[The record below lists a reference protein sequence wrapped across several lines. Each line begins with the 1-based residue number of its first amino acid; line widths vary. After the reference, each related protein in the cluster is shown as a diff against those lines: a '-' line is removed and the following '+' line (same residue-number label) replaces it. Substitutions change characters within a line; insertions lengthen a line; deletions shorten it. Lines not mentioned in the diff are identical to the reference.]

1 MVNLKMNRIAKHI
14 YPSFIYLFFYL
25 PITVVIVL
33 SFNQAERSLIW
44 KGFTFDWYTDLF
56 NDFDLLNVAL
66 HSLEIGLLAATVATI
81 LGTIASVSLFRYKFF
96 GKKILNGLI
105 FALIVLPEIVM
116 GISLLLLYTIIKLPL
131 GFWTLLLAH
140 ITLCVPFVTVTIYSR
155 IVTVNKDIFEAAR
168 DLGATDFSI
177 FIKIIIPL
185 LFPALLAGWLLSFTL
200 SLDDVITSYF
210 VTGPN
215 FEILPLKIYSM
226 VKLGVKPEINAL
238 CTILLGVTL
247 LLITMAQLALR
258 KKQ

>member
-1 MVNLKMNRIAKHI
+1 MNRLTKYI
-14 YPSFIYLFFYL
+14 YPTFIYLFFYL

-33 SFNQAERSLIW
+33 SFNQAHRSLIW
-44 KGFTFDWYTDLF
+44 KGFTFDWYVDLF
-56 NDFDLLNVAL
+56 HDIDLLTVAM
-66 HSLEIGLLAATVATI
+66 HSLVIGILAATLATI
-81 LGTIASVSLFRYKFF
+81 LGTIASVSLFRYRFF
-96 GKKILNGLI
+96 GKKLLNGLI
-105 FALIVLPEIVM
+105 FALILLPEIVM
-116 GISLLLLYTIIKLPL
+116 GISLLLLYTILHIPL

-140 ITLCVPFVTVTIYSR
+140 ITLCVPFVTITIYSR
-155 IVTVNKDIFEAAR
+155 IVTVNKNIFDAAR
-168 DLGATDFSI
+168 DLGASDFSI

-185 LFPALLAGWLLSFTL
+185 LFPAILAGWLLSFTL

-226 VKLGVKPEINAL
+226 VKLGLKPEINAL

-247 LLITMAQLALR
+247 LLVTAAQLALR